1 MSMSLNGHGYSETL
15 KSRARKPKN
24 VNGFVS
30 VTYGQFV

>member
-1 MSMSLNGHGYSETL
+1 MSLNGHGYSETP
-15 KSRARKPKN
+15 KSLARKLKD